1 MADPLGE
8 SLLLQLF
15 GIKNP
20 ALRILDF
27 FLDNPGSDFSKTEI
41 AAGAEIS
48 RSTLFAIW
56 PKLQSL
62 ELVIMTRE
70 IGHARMFRLNKKS
83 PIVKKLVELDDAISA
98 FYASKIIESDMEKQT
113 HANLANQSR
122 IEEPHAPGE
131 EMIVG

>member
-20 ALRILDF
+20 ALRTLDF

-41 AAGAEIS
+41 SNGADLS
-48 RSTLFAIW
+48 RSTLFATW
-56 PKLQSL
+56 PKLQSS
-62 ELVIMTRE
+62 ELVIMTQE
-70 IGHARMFRLNKKS
+70 IGHARMHRLKKS
-83 PIVKKLVELDDAISA
+83 PVIKKLVELDDAISA
-98 FYASKIIESDMEKQT
+98 FYASKIIEADMEKQT
-113 HANLANQSR
+113 HANQANQPS
-122 IEEPHAPGE
+122 IKEPLAPGE

>member
-41 AAGAEIS
+41 ASGAEIS
-48 RSTLFAIW
+48 RSTLFAVW

-98 FYASKIIESDMEKQT
+98 FYLAGSRGREDRILQGADESYPLRDYFHPAQID
-113 HANLANQSR
+113 L
-122 IEEPHAPGE
+122 I
-131 EMIVG
+131 